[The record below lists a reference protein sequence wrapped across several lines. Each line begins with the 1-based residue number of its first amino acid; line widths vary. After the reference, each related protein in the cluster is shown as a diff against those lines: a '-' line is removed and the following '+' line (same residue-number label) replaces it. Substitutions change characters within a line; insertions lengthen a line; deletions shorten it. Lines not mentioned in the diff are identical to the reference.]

1 MKILKT
7 LALLLTLTSTV
18 AYALLEVT
26 IIKSE
31 ENAFPI
37 VISPFEVVGNAEQGA
52 TIANIIRDNLNRSG
66 QFNELSSSNVITN
79 KIDFSY
85 WKNQG
90 KDAIVFGKVEEISSK
105 VFNVTIYIYDIY
117 TKKRLYF
124 TKIAVHN
131 SGIRRISHFLSDKI
145 YNILL
150 GQKGAFDT
158 RLTYVTVTDDKK
170 LGKVYQ
176 LEISDSDGQNAQV
189 VIKSLYPILS
199 PAWSP
204 DQKKIAY
211 VSFQNGRSEV
221 FIKYPF
227 MRVKSIKIPQ
237 FDGISSAPSWHPNG
251 QGLVLTISRK
261 GNKDIYFYNLKSK
274 KLDRLTKD
282 VAIDTEANFSPDG
295 NSIAFT
301 SNRSGQVQI
310 YIKDLTSKKT
320 KRATFEGRYNAKPV
334 FSPDGKALALIHRVG
349 KDYRVAL
356 LDIKTRDLTVLTQN
370 KLDESPYFSP
380 NGGMIIFATNRNN
393 KGVLSVI
400 SLYNNQIVELAQ
412 KGVEVREPS
421 WSNYSN

>member
-37 VISPFEVVGNAEQGA
+37 VIAPFEVIGDAEQGA
-52 TIANIIRDNLNRSG
+52 QIADIIRDNLNRSG
-66 QFNELSSSNVITN
+66 QFNALSSKDIITN

-85 WKNQG
+85 WKARK
-90 KDAIVFGKVEEISSK
+90 KDAIVFGKIEKVSSK
-105 VFNVTIYIYDIY
+105 VFNVYIYVYDIY
-117 TKKRLYF
+117 TKKRLYGK
-124 TKIAVHN
+124 KIAVHN
-131 SGIRRISHFLSDKI
+131 SGIRRISHYLSDKI
-145 YNILL
+145 YHVLL
-150 GQKGAFDT
+150 GQKGSFDT
-158 RLTYVTVTDDKK
+158 RLTYITVTNDDKI
-170 LGKVYQ
+170 GRVYQ
-176 LEISDSDGQNAQV
+176 LEISDADGHNAQIV
-189 VIKSLYPILS
+189 VKSTYPILS

-211 VSFQNGRSEV
+211 VSFKNGRAEV

-227 MRVKSIKIPQ
+227 MRVKSIKLPR
-237 FDGISSAPSWHPNG
+237 FDGIASAPSWHPNG
-251 QGLVLTISRK
+251 QSLVLTISRE
-261 GNKDIYFYNLKSK
+261 GNKDLYFYNLESK
-274 KLDRLTKD
+274 KLIRLTTD
-282 VAIDTEANFSPDG
+282 TAIDTEANFSPDG
-295 NSIAFT
+295 KSVAFT

-310 YIKDLTSKKT
+310 YIKDLTNGKVR
-320 KRATFEGRYNAKPV
+320 RATFEGSYNAKAV
-334 FSPDGKALALIHRVG
+334 FSPDGKSLALIHRVG

-380 NGGMIIFATNRNN
+380 NGGMIIFATNRDN

-400 SLYNNQIVELAQ
+400 SLHNNQIVELAQ
-412 KGVEVREPS
+412 KGAEVREPN
-421 WSNYSN
+421 WSNYSK

>member
-7 LALLLTLTSTV
+7 LALLLTLVSTT

-26 IIKSE
+26 IVKSE
-31 ENAFPI
+31 GNAFPI
-37 VISPFEVVGNAEQGA
+37 VISPFEVVGNTAHGAE
-52 TIANIIRDNLNRSG
+52 IANIIRDNLNRSG
-66 QFNELSSSNVITN
+66 QFNALSSSNVITN

-90 KDAIVFGKVEEISSK
+90 KDAIVFGKVEEVSSK

-117 TKKRLYF
+117 TKKRLYGK
-124 TKIAVHN
+124 TLEVHN
-131 SGIRRISHFLSDKI
+131 SGIRRMSHLLSDKI

-158 RLTYVTVTDDKK
+158 RLSYVTVTSDKV
-170 LGKVYQ
+170 LGKIYQ
-176 LEISDSDGQNAQV
+176 LEISDSDGQNAQAV
-189 VIKSLYPILS
+189 VKSPYPILS

-211 VSFQNGRSEV
+211 VSFKNGRSEV

-237 FDGISSAPSWHPNG
+237 FDGIASAPSWHPNSK
-251 QGLVLTISRK
+251 GLVLTISRK
-261 GNKDIYFYNLKSK
+261 GNKDLYFYNLKSE

-295 NSIAFT
+295 NSVAFT

-310 YIKDLTSKKT
+310 YIKDLISNKV

-334 FSPDGKALALIHRVG
+334 FSPDGKSLALIHRVG

-400 SLYNNQIVELAQ
+400 SLHNNQIVELAQ

>member
-7 LALLLTLTSTV
+7 LAVLLALVSTT

-26 IIKSE
+26 IVKAE

-37 VISPFEVVGNAEQGA
+37 VISPFEVVGNADQGA

-66 QFNELSSSNVITN
+66 QFNALSSSNVVTN

-90 KDAIVFGKVEEISSK
+90 KDAIVFGKVEQVSTK
-105 VFNVTIYIYDIY
+105 VFNVTIYVFDIY
-117 TKKRLYF
+117 TKKKLYGK
-124 TKIAVHN
+124 KIAVHN
-131 SGIRRISHFLSDKI
+131 SGIRRISHYLSDKI

-150 GQKGAFDT
+150 GQKGSFDT
-158 RLTYVTVTDDKK
+158 RLSYVTVTDDKN
-170 LGKVYQ
+170 LGRIYQ
-176 LEISDSDGQNAQV
+176 LEISDSDGQNAQAV
-189 VIKSLYPILS
+189 VRSPYPILS

-211 VSFQNGRSEV
+211 VSFKNGRSEV

-237 FDGISSAPSWHPNG
+237 FDGIASAPSWHPNS
-251 QGLVLTISRK
+251 QGLALTISKK
-261 GNKDIYFYNLKSK
+261 GNKDLYFYSLKSQN
-274 KLDRLTKD
+274 LDRLTKD

-295 NSIAFT
+295 KSIAFT

-310 YIKDLTSKKT
+310 YIKDLTNGKI

-334 FSPDGKALALIHRVG
+334 FSPDGKSLALIHRVG

-400 SLYNNQIVELAQ
+400 SLHNNQIVELAQ
-412 KGVEVREPS
+412 KGVEIREPS
-421 WSNYSN
+421 WSNYSK

>member
-37 VISPFEVVGNAEQGA
+37 VIAPFEVIGDAEQGA
-52 TIANIIRDNLNRSG
+52 QISDIIRDNLNRSG
-66 QFNELSSSNVITN
+66 QFNALSSKDIITN

-85 WKNQG
+85 WKARK
-90 KDAIVFGKVEEISSK
+90 KDAIVFGKIEKVSSK
-105 VFNVTIYIYDIY
+105 VFNVYIYVYDIY
-117 TKKRLYF
+117 TKKRLYGK
-124 TKIAVHN
+124 KIAVHN
-131 SGIRRISHFLSDKI
+131 SGIRRISHYLSDKI
-145 YNILL
+145 YHVLL
-150 GQKGAFDT
+150 GQKGSFNT
-158 RLTYVTVTDDKK
+158 RLTYITVTNDDKI
-170 LGKVYQ
+170 GRVYQ
-176 LEISDSDGQNAQV
+176 LEISDADGHNAQIV
-189 VIKSLYPILS
+189 VKTTYPILS

-211 VSFQNGRSEV
+211 VSFKNGRSEV

-237 FDGISSAPSWHPNG
+237 FDGISSAPSWHPNSK
-251 QGLVLTISRK
+251 GLALTISRK
-261 GNKDIYFYNLKSK
+261 GNKDIYFYSLKSK

-310 YIKDLTSKKT
+310 YIKDLTSNKT